1 MSGMKVRYNPAV
13 AVVALVL
20 GLLCLFLGLWMS
32 MLGEFSPTVIA
43 GLMPTLIGILY
54 LVRPYFWV
62 TPRSVTVG
70 ALIGPMSR
78 EIMFQRL
85 EADGGRLYAIEDDGT
100 RKKLP
105 VARWLANQADWRA
118 ITS

>member
-1 MSGMKVRYNPAV
+1 MPS
-13 AVVALVL
+13 LL
-20 GLLCLFLGLWMS
+20 GR
-32 MLGEFSPTVIA
+32 
-43 GLMPTLIGILY
+43 LY

-70 ALIGPMSR
+70 ALIGPVSR
-78 EIMFQRL
+78 EFMLQRL

-105 VARWLANQADWRA
+105 VARWLAKASDWQA
-118 ITS
+118 ITAGR